1 MRKDLNM
8 KHKTTLVV
16 TLALLGAWALAA
28 SGEAPGA
35 DDDHAHGRRRSAA
48 GRECRAECTD
58 KLAAVNQH
66 LDAAVK
72 AIEAGE
78 KEAALTHLRA
88 ARTTFA
94 NMSKTCPACSAHTG
108 GGEKL
113 TSAGS
118 DPVNTH
124 CPIMG
129 GKIDPAKV
137 TPSVTREWR
146 GKKVAFCCPPCT
158 GKWEKLT
165 EEQKQAALAKAT
177 QAPAATP
184 APAPEP
190 KKGCSSKGGCC
201 PK

>member
-1 MRKDLNM
+1 MRKDFIM
-8 KHKTTLVV
+8 RHKTTLLVAV
-16 TLALLGAWALAA
+16 ALVGAWALAA

-35 DDDHAHGRRRSAA
+35 DDDHAHGRRRSPA

-58 KLAAVNQH
+58 RLTAANQH

-88 ARTTFA
+88 ARATFTD
-94 NMSKTCPACSAHTG
+94 MSKTCQACTAHLG
-108 GGEKL
+108 GGEKQ
-113 TSAGS
+113 TAADGAYA
-118 DPVNTH
+118 NTH

-137 TPSVTREWR
+137 APNVTREWR
-146 GKKVAFCCPPCT
+146 GKRVAFCCSPCV

-177 QAPAATP
+177 QPPAATP

-190 KKGCSSKGGCC
+190 KKTCPSKGGCC
-201 PK
+201 SK

>member
-1 MRKDLNM
+1 MRKDFIM

-16 TLALLGAWALAA
+16 TLALLSAWALAA

-48 GRECRAECTD
+48 GRECRSECTD

-78 KEAALTHLRA
+78 KEAALNHLRA

-94 NMSKTCPACSAHTG
+94 DMGKACSACAAHTG

-118 DPVNTH
+118 DLANTH

-129 GKIDPAKV
+129 ARSIPLKSRRA
-137 TPSVTREWR
+137 
-146 GKKVAFCCPPCT
+146 
-158 GKWEKLT
+158 
-165 EEQKQAALAKAT
+165 
-177 QAPAATP
+177 
-184 APAPEP
+184 
-190 KKGCSSKGGCC
+190 
-201 PK
+201 